1 MSYSFI
7 LKREASI
14 EFADA
19 FVWYEEQQEG
29 LGELFNI
36 AVEDKL
42 RQICNN
48 PFHYKISNK
57 KFHEA
62 LTEKYPYLIVYFVDE
77 KNKLIIVT
85 AIFHTSRN
93 PRNKFKGIRLK

>member
-1 MSYSFI
+1 MSYSYS

-36 AVEDKL
+36 SVEDKL
-42 RQICNN
+42 KQICNN
-48 PFHYKISNK
+48 PFHYKI
-57 KFHEA
+57 
-62 LTEKYPYLIVYFVDE
+62 
-77 KNKLIIVT
+77 
-85 AIFHTSRN
+85 
-93 PRNKFKGIRLK
+93 

>member
-1 MSYSFI
+1 MSYSYS

-36 AVEDKL
+36 SVEDKL
-42 RQICNN
+42 KQICNN

-57 KFHEA
+57 KFHEV
-62 LTEKYPYLIVYFVDE
+62 LTDNYPYLIVYFVDE
-77 KNKLIIVT
+77 KNKIIIVT

-93 PRNKFKGIRLK
+93 PRDKFKRIRLK

>member
-1 MSYSFI
+1 MSYSCT

-14 EFADA
+14 EFAEA
-19 FVWYEEQQEG
+19 FVWYEKQREG

-36 AVEDKL
+36 SVEDKL

-48 PFHYKISNK
+48 PLHYKISYK

-62 LTEKYPYLIVYFVDE
+62 LADNYPYLIVYFVDE

-93 PRNKFKGIRLK
+93 PKGKFKRIRLK